1 MAAPRRDILSVLL
14 VCLMTLAV
22 TEYAVIELM
31 VLPLPSTR
39 DDWLIATLFVAP
51 MAALLLLWIAML
63 VARIICD
70 LLDFITFLGRVLT
83 GERR

>member
-14 VCLMTLAV
+14 ICLVTLMV
-22 TEYAVIELM
+22 TEYTVIELI

-63 VARIICD
+63 IARIICD
-70 LLDFITFLGRVLT
+70 LLDLVIFLGRVLA